1 MKSNKLIFIALSFV
15 LVLVIG
21 GVIIFKNITAEYP
34 INNTGKYAYYIL
46 QAEAENEKI
55 VKKRKIN
62 NIEKVYTNVIYEK
75 EKDKK
80 DLALLNDN
88 DIIAEYLVC
97 ILAKADDKIYEDY
110 YLCKI
115 PYVKYKN
122 TLNDQLNIAK
132 LDIDSIISDGIK
144 GGTDIA
150 GAVAGSSKSNK
161 KVEKGTSS
169 KIGNVVGGFIGG
181 LLDKKEAGEQVGEF
195 VGDIAPSVID
205 AVKDVWTNV
214 TNQNKENEIKLN
226 EFISLMSEEDYRGTL
241 EQFASIMKPNISSI
255 DKLDLNKYLTSGSI
269 NLLNK
274 TINKIVK

>member
-1 MKSNKLIFIALSFV
+1 M
-15 LVLVIG
+15 
-21 GVIIFKNITAEYP
+21 
-34 INNTGKYAYYIL
+34 
-46 QAEAENEKI
+46 
-55 VKKRKIN
+55 
-62 NIEKVYTNVIYEK
+62 
-75 EKDKK
+75 
-80 DLALLNDN
+80 
-88 DIIAEYLVC
+88 C

>member
-1 MKSNKLIFIALSFV
+1 M
-15 LVLVIG
+15 
-21 GVIIFKNITAEYP
+21 
-34 INNTGKYAYYIL
+34 
-46 QAEAENEKI
+46 
-55 VKKRKIN
+55 
-62 NIEKVYTNVIYEK
+62 
-75 EKDKK
+75 
-80 DLALLNDN
+80 
-88 DIIAEYLVC
+88 
-97 ILAKADDKIYEDY
+97 
-110 YLCKI
+110 
-115 PYVKYKN
+115 KN
-122 TLNDQLNIAK
+122 TDEHKKIEYKTQEEILIRGNEAIGKTVRQ
-132 LDIDSIISDGIK
+132 IDKYGRVDSDGIK